1 MCEQINSTEK
11 RHLTVRAIVFVCFG
25 TAPFLC
31 MALIGAQS
39 PTVTSDQP
47 QFTKDN
53 RLLRPANYRE
63 WIYLSSGL
71 GMEYGPA
78 RSDVGQFTNVFV
90 SPSAY
95 RQFIATGRWPN
106 KTMFVLEE
114 RTASSRGSINK
125 SGHYQSDLAGLSAS
139 VKDENRFPE
148 QWAYFSFGADSSAEA
163 FPKPMCWD
171 CHHTHGAVENT
182 FVQFYPTLK
191 TVAQKLGTY
200 SATKAAQETTGAK

>member
-1 MCEQINSTEK
+1 MRRLFTFAGLGALIVMS
-11 RHLTVRAIVFVCFG
+11 VAIV
-25 TAPFLC
+25 
-31 MALIGAQS
+31 GAEMPS
-39 PTVTSDQP
+39 PPSDQP
-47 QFTKDN
+47 QFTTEN
-53 RLLRPANYRE
+53 RLVRPENYRE

-71 GMEYGPA
+71 GMEYGVA
-78 RSDVGQFTNVFV
+78 RTEPGQFTNVFV
-90 SPSAY
+90 APSAY
-95 RQFIATGRWPN
+95 RQFLATGRWPN

-148 QWAYFSFGADSSAEA
+148 QWAYFSFGAAGTSAEA

-191 TVAQKLGTY
+191 PVAQKFGTY
-200 SATKAAQETTGAK
+200 SEAKASKENSGK

>member
-1 MCEQINSTEK
+1 MRQRIALAGLGALIVTG
-11 RHLTVRAIVFVCFG
+11 VAIVG
-25 TAPFLC
+25 GQAPP
-31 MALIGAQS
+31 AS
-39 PTVTSDQP
+39 TDQP

-53 RLLRPANYRE
+53 RLIRPANYRV

-71 GMEYGPA
+71 GMEYGPS
-78 RSDVGQFTNVFV
+78 RSEPGRFTNVFV
-90 SPSAY
+90 APSAY
-95 RQFIATGRWPN
+95 SQFLATGRWPN

-114 RTASSRGSINK
+114 RTASSRGSINN

-148 QWAYFSFGADSSAEA
+148 QWAYFSFGADGSFAEA

-182 FVQFYPTLK
+182 FVQFYPTIK
-191 TVAQKLGTY
+191 PVAQKFGTY
-200 SATKAAQETTGAK
+200 SEQKAESETEKK